1 MNNTSRIS
9 RISPFRT
16 VAVTAV
22 ATLLAVGA
30 STAFVATGASAA
42 TAGQLCASS
51 KAGAKDGALTC
62 TKDGSRFRWTAG
74 GAAPAVTKAPKAAK
88 TTKAAAAEKTTK
100 AAKSSSSP
108 SPKAPAAPSTPGQ
121 PVNGRFCAKA
131 DSGKRGTDNKG
142 QSLTCSADKNGKFRW
157 QK

>member
-1 MNNTSRIS
+1 MSR
-9 RISPFRT
+9 FRSI
-16 VAVTAV
+16 AV
-22 ATLLAVGA
+22 ATVLAIGA
-30 STAFVATGASAA
+30 GTAFVATDASAA

-62 TKDGSRFRWTAG
+62 TKDGSRFRWTAAG
-74 GAAPAVTKAPKAAK
+74 GAAPTTKAAK
-88 TTKAAAAEKTTK
+88 TTKAK
-100 AAKSSSSP
+100 SSP
-108 SPKAPAAPSTPGQ
+108 SPKPAAAPSAPGQ

-131 DSGKRGTDNKG
+131 DGGKRGKDNKG

>member
-1 MNNTSRIS
+1 MSR
-9 RISPFRT
+9 FRSI
-16 VAVTAV
+16 AV
-22 ATLLAVGA
+22 ATVLAIGA
-30 STAFVATGASAA
+30 GTAFFTTDASAA

-51 KAGAKDGALTC
+51 KAGTKDGALTC

-74 GAAPAVTKAPKAAK
+74 GAAPAATKAPK
-88 TTKAAAAEKTTK
+88 TTKAAKAEKTTK

-131 DSGKRGTDNKG
+131 DGGKKGTDNKG
-142 QSLTCSADKNGKFRW
+142 QSLTCSADKNGKYRW

>member
-1 MNNTSRIS
+1 MNKPSRIS
-9 RISPFRT
+9 QISRFRS

-22 ATLLAVGA
+22 ATVLAIGA

-51 KAGAKDGALTC
+51 KAGSKDGALTC
-62 TKDGSRFRWTAG
+62 TKDGARFRWTASG
-74 GAAPAVTKAPKAAK
+74 GATATTKAAK
-88 TTKAAAAEKTTK
+88 TTKATKTTK